1 MNDLTTEIKKLE
13 IETLDNLKLSKAKNT
28 IRAYKSDFNDFEIFC
43 SKHGMQSMPTQPKIV
58 SLYLTSLSKQSK
70 YSTLKRRLASINVM
84 HRYKGHYLD
93 TKHPIIVENLMG
105 IKRQIGV
112 HQKAKKP
119 LLFNDIKKVIKAIN
133 ETSISEFKKL
143 RDKSLILIG
152 FSGGFRRSELVAI
165 KRDDVEFV
173 NEGVKI
179 FVKKSKSDQ
188 SGEGMIKAIPSF
200 KYTDYCPVEHLSQW
214 MYENRNN
221 LVFPISDKNVALIIK
236 KYVLKAGFD
245 EKKYAGHSLRSGFAT
260 TTAEYGA
267 SERNIMTMTGHKS
280 VDMVRRYI
288 READLFKNNALN
300 KISKE

>member
-28 IRAYKSDFNDFEIFC
+28 VRAYKSDFNDFALFC
-43 SKHGMQSMPTQPKIV
+43 SKHGMQSMPTEPKIV
-58 SLYLTSLSKQSK
+58 SLYLTHLSKHSRF
-70 YSTLKRRLASINVM
+70 STLKRRLASINVM
-84 HRYKGHYLD
+84 HKYKGHYLD

-119 LLFNDIKKVIKAIN
+119 LLFNDLKQIIKVIN
-133 ETSISEFKKL
+133 NSELNDFKKL
-143 RDKSLILIG
+143 RDKTLILIG

-165 KRDDVEFV
+165 TKDDVEFV

-188 SGEGMIKAIPSF
+188 SGEGMTKAIPFF
-200 KYTDYCPVEHLSQW
+200 KYVEYCPVDHLKNW
-214 MYENRNN
+214 MFENRNN
-221 LVFPISDKNVALIIK
+221 LVFPISDKNVALIVK
-236 KYVLKAGFD
+236 KHALKAGLD

-260 TTAEYGA
+260 TTAELGA
-267 SERNIMTMTGHKS
+267 SERNIMAMTGHKS

-288 READLFKNNALN
+288 KEADLFKNNALN
-300 KISKE
+300 KLTNK